1 MALDENKQ
9 CKNQKIYN
17 DYNVIFLSIQ
27 NFTGYVS

>member
-9 CKNQKIYN
+9 CKKQKIYN
-17 DYNVIFLSIQ
+17 DYKVIFLSIQ